1 MSGQGDPSS
10 AAAAIPAQGI
20 VAVGEGGAI
29 YSAQAV
35 VNPVIASVVVVR
47 AVEDELRVDQP
58 VHVIV
63 AQHHVTPVETQQ
75 RHIPQ
80 INDAVCIA
88 VNLIAIVVEIVKR
101 SVKERS
107 EGDAQDSVD
116 DGSTCVGVPS
126 HGNYRAIPDDGCGTI
141 GTCGRRQRTTP
152 VVVDVV
158 IVEVV
163 AVVVVAVIKVIVGIV
178 AVMATTRSVAVPG
191 SAAVSRPAT
200 ITGPTVA
207 PRLVAIVTR
216 VDVTGLATV
225 TRLAT
230 VVTRVDVTGLV
241 AITGL
246 ATVTGLAAV
255 SRLASVAGLTAV
267 VAVTD
272 AATVNLGLGAGGC
285 MGGLGLVHIRLDTA
299 SAYRSASA
307 AVVVAAD
314 SRAAATGCSTTAA
327 AGIAAATVHLRC
339 GGHAA
344 A

>member
-1 MSGQGDPSS
+1 MTQVAVSGQGDPSS
-10 AAAAIPAQGI
+10 AAAAIPVQGI

-80 INDAVCIA
+80 IDDAVCIA
-88 VNLIAIVVEIVKR
+88 VDLIAIVVEIVKR
-101 SVKERS
+101 SVKERA

-163 AVVVVAVIKVIVGIV
+163 AVVVVAVIKVIVVIV

-225 TRLAT
+225 T
-230 VVTRVDVTGLV
+230 
-241 AITGL
+241 
-246 ATVTGLAAV
+246 GLAAV
-255 SRLASVAGLTAV
+255 SRLASIAGLTAV

-285 MGGLGLVHIRLDTA
+285 MGSLGLVHIRLDTA

>member
-1 MSGQGDPSS
+1 MTQVAVSGQGDPSS

-47 AVEDELRVDQP
+47 AVEDELRVDQS

-80 INDAVCIA
+80 IDDAVCIA

-141 GTCGRRQRTTP
+141 GTCGRRQRTPP

-158 IVEVV
+158 VVEVV
-163 AVVVVAVIKVIVGIV
+163 AVVVVAVIKVIVVIV

-191 SAAVSRPAT
+191 SAVVSRPAT
-200 ITGPTVA
+200 IAGPTVVSG
-207 PRLVAIVTR
+207 LVAIVTR
-216 VDVTGLATV
+216 VDVTRLAAIARLAAV
-225 TRLAT
+225 TRLASIA
-230 VVTRVDVTGLV
+230 R
-241 AITGL
+241 
-246 ATVTGLAAV
+246 
-255 SRLASVAGLTAV
+255 LTAV

-285 MGGLGLVHIRLDTA
+285 MGSLGLVHIRLDTA

-339 GGHAA
+339 VGHAA

>member
-1 MSGQGDPSS
+1 MTQVAVSGQGDPSS
-10 AAAAIPAQGI
+10 AAAAIPVQGI

-80 INDAVCIA
+80 IDDAVCIA
-88 VNLIAIVVEIVKR
+88 VDLIAIVVEIVKR

-178 AVMATTRSVAVPG
+178 AVMATTRSVAVPR

-200 ITGPTVA
+200 ITGPTVVSG
-207 PRLVAIVTR
+207 LVAIVTR
-216 VDVTGLATV
+216 VDVTGLASV
-225 TRLAT
+225 AGLAT
-230 VVTRVDVTGLV
+230 VVTRVDVTRLTAV
-241 AITGL
+241 AGL
-246 ATVTGLAAV
+246 A
-255 SRLASVAGLTAV
+255 SIAGLTAV

-285 MGGLGLVHIRLDTA
+285 MGSLGLVHIRLDTA

-314 SRAAATGCSTTAA
+314 SRAAATGCSTAA

>member
-80 INDAVCIA
+80 IDDAVCIA
-88 VNLIAIVVEIVKR
+88 VDLIAIVVEIVKR

-200 ITGPTVA
+200 ITGPTVVSG
-207 PRLVAIVTR
+207 LVAIVTR

-230 VVTRVDVTGLV
+230 VVTRVDVTR
-241 AITGL
+241 
-246 ATVTGLAAV
+246 LAAV
-255 SRLASVAGLTAV
+255 SRLASIAGLAAV

-285 MGGLGLVHIRLDTA
+285 MGSLGLVHIRLDTA

>member
-1 MSGQGDPSS
+1 MTQVAVSGQGDPSS

-80 INDAVCIA
+80 IDDAVCIA

-163 AVVVVAVIKVIVGIV
+163 AVVVVAVIKVIVVIV
-178 AVMATTRSVAVPG
+178 AVMATTRSVAVPR

-200 ITGPTVA
+200 ITGPTVVSG
-207 PRLVAIVTR
+207 LVAIVTR
-216 VDVTGLATV
+216 IDV

-230 VVTRVDVTGLV
+230 VVTRVDVTR
-241 AITGL
+241 
-246 ATVTGLAAV
+246 LAAV
-255 SRLASVAGLTAV
+255 SRLASIAGLAAVVAVAGLTAV

-285 MGGLGLVHIRLDTA
+285 MGSLGLVHIRLDTA

>member
-63 AQHHVTPVETQQ
+63 AQHHVTPIETQQ

-80 INDAVCIA
+80 IDDAVCIA
-88 VNLIAIVVEIVKR
+88 VDLIAIVVEIVKR

-163 AVVVVAVIKVIVGIV
+163 AVVVVAVIKVIVVIV

-200 ITGPTVA
+200 ITGPTVVSG
-207 PRLVAIVTR
+207 LVAIVTR

-230 VVTRVDVTGLV
+230 VVTRVDV
-241 AITGL
+241 AR
-246 ATVTGLAAV
+246 LAAV
-255 SRLASVAGLTAV
+255 ARLASIAGLTAV

-272 AATVNLGLGAGGC
+272 ATTVNLGLGAGGC
-285 MGGLGLVHIRLDTA
+285 MGSLGLVHIRLDTA

-314 SRAAATGCSTTAA
+314 SRAAATGCSTAA
-327 AGIAAATVHLRC
+327 AGIAAATVHLRS

>member
-80 INDAVCIA
+80 IDDAVCIA

-178 AVMATTRSVAVPG
+178 AVMATTRSVAVPR

-230 VVTRVDVTGLV
+230 VVTRVDVTR
-241 AITGL
+241 
-246 ATVTGLAAV
+246 LAAV
-255 SRLASVAGLTAV
+255 SRLAAVAGLTAV

-285 MGGLGLVHIRLDTA
+285 MGSLGLVHIRLDTA
-299 SAYRSASA
+299 SAYRSAPA

>member
-80 INDAVCIA
+80 IDDAVCIA

-101 SVKERS
+101 SVKERA

-178 AVMATTRSVAVPG
+178 AVMATTRSVAVPR

-225 TRLAT
+225 A
-230 VVTRVDVTGLV
+230 GLV

-246 ATVTGLAAV
+246 ATVP
-255 SRLASVAGLTAV
+255 RLASVAGLTAV

-285 MGGLGLVHIRLDTA
+285 MGSLGLVHIRLDTA
-299 SAYRSASA
+299 SAYRSAST

-327 AGIAAATVHLRC
+327 AGIAAATVHLRSR
-339 GGHAA
+339 GHAA

>member
-80 INDAVCIA
+80 IDDAVCIA
-88 VNLIAIVVEIVKR
+88 VDLIAIVVEIVKR

-200 ITGPTVA
+200 ITGPTVVTG
-207 PRLVAIVTR
+207 LVAIVTR

-230 VVTRVDVTGLV
+230 VVTRVDVTR
-241 AITGL
+241 
-246 ATVTGLAAV
+246 LAAV
-255 SRLASVAGLTAV
+255 SRLASIAGLAAV

-285 MGGLGLVHIRLDTA
+285 MGSLGLVHIRLDTA

>member
-1 MSGQGDPSS
+1 MTQVAVSGQGDPSS

-80 INDAVCIA
+80 IDDAVCIA
-88 VNLIAIVVEIVKR
+88 VDLIAIVVEIVKR

-230 VVTRVDVTGLV
+230 VLTRVDV
-241 AITGL
+241 
-246 ATVTGLAAV
+246 
-255 SRLASVAGLTAV
+255 SRLAAVAGLTAV

-285 MGGLGLVHIRLDTA
+285 MGSLGLVHIRLDTA

>member
-10 AAAAIPAQGI
+10 AAAAIPVQGI

-80 INDAVCIA
+80 IDDAVCIA
-88 VNLIAIVVEIVKR
+88 VDLIAIVVEIVKR

-178 AVMATTRSVAVPG
+178 AVMATTRSVAVPR

-200 ITGPTVA
+200 ITGPTVVSG
-207 PRLVAIVTR
+207 LVAIVTR
-216 VDVTGLATV
+216 VDVTGLASV
-225 TRLAT
+225 AGLAT
-230 VVTRVDVTGLV
+230 VVTRVDVTRLTAV
-241 AITGL
+241 AGL
-246 ATVTGLAAV
+246 A
-255 SRLASVAGLTAV
+255 SIAGLTAV

-285 MGGLGLVHIRLDTA
+285 MGSLGLVHIRLDTA

-314 SRAAATGCSTTAA
+314 SRAAATGCSTAA

>member
-1 MSGQGDPSS
+1 MTQVAVSGQGDPSS

-80 INDAVCIA
+80 IDDAVCIA
-88 VNLIAIVVEIVKR
+88 VDLIAIVVEIVKR

-200 ITGPTVA
+200 ITGPTVVSG
-207 PRLVAIVTR
+207 LVAIVTR

-230 VVTRVDVTGLV
+230 VVTRVDVTR
-241 AITGL
+241 
-246 ATVTGLAAV
+246 LAAV
-255 SRLASVAGLTAV
+255 SRLASIAGLAAV

-285 MGGLGLVHIRLDTA
+285 MGSLGLVHIRLDTA

>member
-10 AAAAIPAQGI
+10 AAAAIPVQGI

-80 INDAVCIA
+80 IDDAVCIA
-88 VNLIAIVVEIVKR
+88 VDLIAIVVEIVKR
-101 SVKERS
+101 SVKERA

-163 AVVVVAVIKVIVGIV
+163 AVVVVAVIKVIVVIV

-225 TRLAT
+225 T
-230 VVTRVDVTGLV
+230 
-241 AITGL
+241 
-246 ATVTGLAAV
+246 GLAAV
-255 SRLASVAGLTAV
+255 SRLASIAGLTAV

-285 MGGLGLVHIRLDTA
+285 MGSLGLVHIRLDTA

>member
-1 MSGQGDPSS
+1 MTQVAVSGQGDPSS

-80 INDAVCIA
+80 IDDAVCIA
-88 VNLIAIVVEIVKR
+88 VDLIAIVVEIVKR

-200 ITGPTVA
+200 ITGPTVVSG
-207 PRLVAIVTR
+207 LVAIVTR

-230 VVTRVDVTGLV
+230 VVTRVDVTR
-241 AITGL
+241 
-246 ATVTGLAAV
+246 LAAV
-255 SRLASVAGLTAV
+255 SRLASIAGLAAV
-267 VAVTD
+267 VAVPD

-285 MGGLGLVHIRLDTA
+285 MGSLGLVHIRLDTA

>member
-10 AAAAIPAQGI
+10 VAAAIPAQGI

-80 INDAVCIA
+80 IDDAVCIA
-88 VNLIAIVVEIVKR
+88 VDLIAIVVEIVKR

-200 ITGPTVA
+200 ITGPTVVSG
-207 PRLVAIVTR
+207 LVAIVTR

-225 TRLAT
+225 AGLAA
-230 VVTRVDVTGLV
+230 VVTRVDVTR
-241 AITGL
+241 
-246 ATVTGLAAV
+246 LAAV

-285 MGGLGLVHIRLDTA
+285 MGSLGLVHIRLDTA

>member
-1 MSGQGDPSS
+1 MTQVAVSGQGDPSS

-47 AVEDELRVDQP
+47 AVENELRVDQP

-158 IVEVV
+158 IVEV
-163 AVVVVAVIKVIVGIV
+163 
-178 AVMATTRSVAVPG
+178 
-191 SAAVSRPAT
+191 
-200 ITGPTVA
+200 
-207 PRLVAIVTR
+207 
-216 VDVTGLATV
+216 
-225 TRLAT
+225 
-230 VVTRVDVTGLV
+230 
-241 AITGL
+241 
-246 ATVTGLAAV
+246 
-255 SRLASVAGLTAV
+255 
-267 VAVTD
+267 
-272 AATVNLGLGAGGC
+272 
-285 MGGLGLVHIRLDTA
+285 
-299 SAYRSASA
+299 
-307 AVVVAAD
+307 
-314 SRAAATGCSTTAA
+314 
-327 AGIAAATVHLRC
+327 
-339 GGHAA
+339 
-344 A
+344 

>member
-20 VAVGEGGAI
+20 VTVGEGGAI

-80 INDAVCIA
+80 IDDAVCIA
-88 VNLIAIVVEIVKR
+88 VDLIAIVVEIVKR

-178 AVMATTRSVAVPG
+178 AVMATTRSVAVPR

-230 VVTRVDVTGLV
+230 VVTRVDVTR
-241 AITGL
+241 
-246 ATVTGLAAV
+246 LAAV
-255 SRLASVAGLTAV
+255 SRLASIAGLTAV

-285 MGGLGLVHIRLDTA
+285 MGSLGLVHIRLDTA

-314 SRAAATGCSTTAA
+314 SRVAATGCSTTAA

>member
-1 MSGQGDPSS
+1 MTQVAVSGQGDPSS

-80 INDAVCIA
+80 IDDAVCIA
-88 VNLIAIVVEIVKR
+88 VDLIAIVVEIVKR

-200 ITGPTVA
+200 ITGPTVVTG
-207 PRLVAIVTR
+207 LVAIVTR

-230 VVTRVDVTGLV
+230 VVTRVDVTR
-241 AITGL
+241 
-246 ATVTGLAAV
+246 LAAV
-255 SRLASVAGLTAV
+255 SRLASIAGLAAV

-285 MGGLGLVHIRLDTA
+285 MGSLGLVHIRLDTA

>member
-80 INDAVCIA
+80 IDDAVCIA

-200 ITGPTVA
+200 ITGPTVVSG
-207 PRLVAIVTR
+207 LVAIVTR
-216 VDVTGLATV
+216 VDVTG
-225 TRLAT
+225 LAT

-285 MGGLGLVHIRLDTA
+285 MGSLGLVHIRLDTA
-299 SAYRSASA
+299 SAYRSAPA